1 MAIIIKAIM
10 NNIDFTLMNQ
20 IIVSDI
26 ISIVIKVR
34 RYMDLVKGSNI

>member
-1 MAIIIKAIM
+1 MAIIIKAII
-10 NNIDFTLMNQ
+10 NNIDFTLMNR